1 MENLLDRI
9 TIRPGV
15 MDGKPCIRG
24 MRVTVSM
31 IVKQLAAGQT
41 PESLLQDFPYLERED
56 ISQSLRYAA
65 MLADEREVA
74 IG

>member
-1 MENLLDRI
+1 MTNLDRI
-9 TIRPGV
+9 TVRPGL

-31 IVKQLAAGQT
+31 IMKQLAAGQSV
-41 PESLLQDFPYLERED
+41 ESLLAEFPYLEAED
-56 ISQSLRYAA
+56 ISQSLHYAA
-65 MLADEREVA
+65 MLADEREVV